1 MSRCS
6 ATCRG
11 LGAVPVTPAKAPA
24 TATEQ
29 LLARYKTYLAWE
41 RGLVA
46 STIELNARLLRPF
59 LEAHVPEQEGHLR
72 LEELGAADVASFVVA
87 QSAQRPRSVKRIVT
101 ALRSFLGYL
110 YVEGLIDQPLAQSVP
125 SPAGWALSGL
135 PKALSE
141 AEVAALL
148 ASCDPKRTAGQRDL
162 AILTLLARL
171 GLRAGEVAALR
182 LDDIDWRR
190 GELIV
195 RGKARR
201 LDRLPLPAD
210 VGEKVAGYLRYGRPR
225 PAECR
230 TVFVT
235 AVAPHRALSPGGV
248 TTVVRDAAR
257 RAGLGTVHAHRLR
270 HSAATAM
277 LRSGASLREIGD
289 VLRHRRALTTAIYAK
304 LDLAGAAQ
312 PRPPL
317 AGGGEMTRPAIRSAL
332 EDYLALRRA
341 LGFKLKST
349 GRLLGQFVEHLEE
362 KGPAP
367 SPSTK
372 RWPGRRCLPGRR
384 LTREIRLTAVRGF
397 AAYLHGMDPS
407 VEVPPPAR
415 YGAGL
420 AGRPRTCTR
429 PKNTP
434 RC

>member
-1 MSRCS
+1 MAKTKPCWPRVTGPLAQYAEEFRGELARIGYTPLSAANKLRLVADLSRWLTTHGLDAS
-6 ATCRG
+6 ALRFPTVEAYFAERRSSGYTNELTVVALEPLLGYLRG

-277 LRSGASLREIGD
+277 LRSGGSLREIGD
-289 VLRHRRALTTAIYAK
+289 VLRHRRAMATALYAK
-304 LDLAGAAQ
+304 LDLA
-312 PRPPL
+312 
-317 AGGGEMTRPAIRSAL
+317 
-332 EDYLALRRA
+332 ALRSLAR
-341 LGFKLKST
+341 
-349 GRLLGQFVEHLEE
+349 
-362 KGPAP
+362 P
-367 SPSTK
+367 
-372 RWPGRRCLPGRR
+372 WPG
-384 LTREIRLTAVRGF
+384 
-397 AAYLHGMDPS
+397 
-407 VEVPPPAR
+407 VE
-415 YGAGL
+415 
-420 AGRPRTCTR
+420 
-429 PKNTP
+429 K
-434 RC
+434 